1 MRDIVTGV
9 SACHE
14 NSLKNGGRFK
24 SMNYSFLVEFGLLFD
39 NETIDGQLF
48 DIYVLEKSHQHN

>member
-1 MRDIVTGV
+1 MKIPK
-9 SACHE
+9 
-14 NSLKNGGRFK
+14 KNGGRFK

-48 DIYVLEKSHQHN
+48 DSELEFMANLSTAKWL